1 LTCRRTRV
9 FRQDRSSNS
18 RSRCHPLRN
27 TLHDKLAVQ
36 GAQLIVSALQHLP
49 LPAVAQ
55 PETGVTYA
63 AKLDKSEAPLDWR
76 RPAAELDRQIRAFTP
91 FPGTTAVLD
100 GAPLKVWAALPR
112 SESGVPGTVLAAD
125 KHGILVAC
133 GSGSLL
139 LTELQKAGGKRLP
152 VAQFLAGH
160 GVSAG
165 ARFELPAA

>member
-1 LTCRRTRV
+1 MAIST
-9 FRQDRSSNS
+9 QPSRSSARARKLPRTESPTTSAPINAALPNAYEKAVVDGS
-18 RSRCHPLRN
+18 VVPL
-27 TLHDKLAVQ
+27 
-36 GAQLIVSALQHLP
+36 G
-49 LPAVAQ
+49 Q
-55 PETGVTYA
+55 PEIEVT
-63 AKLDKSEAPLDWR
+63 KLEDGDVVEFT
-76 RPAAELDRQIRAFTP
+76 AELDVRPDFDVPAFADL
-91 FPGTTAVLD
+91 AVNPAK
-100 GAPLKVWAALPR
+100 GWAGLYEMSP
-112 SESGVPGTVLAAD
+112 D